1 MEFYSEVRNR
11 FLQVIDKYNI
21 DMNKKVTIKALTP
34 VNAIGIPDRGDY
46 PILKGK
52 ELLVDADF
60 QGSIGQAY
68 TSNPC
73 SYVGTLSEV
82 VNLDLSVDKNI
93 PILVATINAV
103 LKNLGLVDRTIHCK
117 NEEPKNC
124 SFDILSFFKENYK
137 GKNIGLVGLQ
147 PAMLSTLSK
156 EFKLRVL
163 DLDVDNVGKFKDGVL
178 IENGEE
184 GFEDVVNWADVLLVT
199 GSCAANKTLKNFILD
214 KEVYFY
220 GTSIAGIA
228 YLMNLKRLCYLA
240 K

>member
-1 MEFYSEVRNR
+1 MEFYIEVRNR
-11 FLQVIDKYNI
+11 FLEVIDKYNI
-21 DMNKKVTIKALTP
+21 DMNKSVTIKALTP
-34 VNAIGIPDRGDY
+34 VNAIGIPDRFDY

-73 SYVGTLSEV
+73 SYVGTLREV
-82 VNLDLSVDKNI
+82 VNLDISIDKNI

-103 LKNLGLVDRTIHCK
+103 LKNLGIVDRTIHCK

-147 PAMLSTLSK
+147 PAMLSVLSR

-184 GFEDVVNWADVLLVT
+184 SFDDVVNWADVLLVT
-199 GSCAANKTLKNFILD
+199 GSCCANKTLKNFIMD